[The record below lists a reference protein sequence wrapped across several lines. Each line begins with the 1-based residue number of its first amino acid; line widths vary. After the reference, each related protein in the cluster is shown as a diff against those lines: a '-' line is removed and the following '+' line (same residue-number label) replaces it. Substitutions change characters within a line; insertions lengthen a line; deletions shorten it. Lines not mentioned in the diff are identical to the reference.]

1 MPDLQTE
8 IFTKV
13 VPKMRLNDLNFDDD
27 ANATVEV
34 VNEQAAA
41 NVTEAVWRYVRD
53 NPGCTSAEIGR
64 NVDGL
69 NGGVTTRIA
78 QLKKKGYIRATDDWP
93 MKLYVD
99 KPYAPLPKE
108 ARIENMMKAREKWL
122 ETKANKPKI
131 KKVRGR
137 PRKEATAHKAPNS
150 SSWSGPKPKESRV
163 VDLNNMSIVEARKL
177 YDELKQIFGG

>member
-13 VPKMRLNDLNFDDD
+13 VPKMRLNDLKFDDD
-27 ANATVEV
+27 ANTTVEV
-34 VNEQAAA
+34 VDEQAAA

-99 KPYAPLPKE
+99 KPYAPLPRE
-108 ARIENMMKAREKWL
+108 VRIENMMKAREKWL
-122 ETKANKPKI
+122 ETKANKPKV

-137 PRKEATAHKAPNS
+137 PRKEVKAAPAS
-150 SSWSGPKPKESRV
+150 TPKPSRV
-163 VDLNNMSIVEARKL
+163 VDLNNLSIVEARKL
-177 YDELKQIFGG
+177 YDELKQIFGDK